1 MSDTIWLSGITAH
14 ARHGVF
20 DFERENGQEFT
31 IDVGYE
37 YDTRAAARTDSIAVA
52 ISYADVAAAVHA
64 ALTSDPV
71 ALIEALAESLAR
83 AVLAFEGIDAV
94 TVVVHK
100 PHAPLAVPFSDVTL
114 TIRRTRLTV
123 VPQEPVTCVLA
134 LGGNLGDV
142 PATLRSAIARLTAAV
157 TVDGV
162 GPLVR
167 TGAMTLPGSAPQDDY
182 WNTVLVGR
190 TALAATELLNLC
202 QAVELAHGRERHERW
217 GARSLDVD
225 IVAYGGLDAETND
238 LTLPHPGATT
248 RAFVLVP
255 WASVDSDER
264 VRGLSVAALAE
275 EMAGE
280 IRESRE
286 VWL

>member
-52 ISYADVAAAVHA
+52 VSYADVAAAVHA

-255 WASVDSDER
+255 WASVDSDAR

>member
-52 ISYADVAAAVHA
+52 VSYADVAAAVHA

-255 WASVDSDER
+255 WASVDSDAR
-264 VRGLSVAALAE
+264 VRGLPVAALAE

>member
-255 WASVDSDER
+255 WASVDSDAR
-264 VRGLSVAALAE
+264 VRGLPVAALAE

>member
-37 YDTRAAARTDSIAVA
+37 YDTRAAARTDSIEIGV
-52 ISYADVAAAVHA
+52 SYAGVAAAVHA
-64 ALTSDPV
+64 DLTSDPV
-71 ALIEALAESLAR
+71 RLIETLAESLAR

-123 VPQEPVTCVLA
+123 VPREPVACVLA

-142 PATLRSAIARLTAAV
+142 PATLRSAIARLAAAV

-162 GPLVR
+162 GPIVR
-167 TGAMTLPGSAPQDDY
+167 TAAMTLPGSPPQSDY

-190 TALAATELLNLC
+190 TALAATELLALC
-202 QAVELAHGRERHERW
+202 QEVELEHGRERHERW
-217 GARSLDVD
+217 GARTLDVD
-225 IVAYGGLDAETND
+225 IVAYGDLHAETTA
-238 LTLPHPGATT
+238 LTLPHAGATT
-248 RAFVLVP
+248 RACVLVP
-255 WASVDSDER
+255 WAGADRGAR

-275 EMAGE
+275 GMAGE
-280 IRESRE
+280 ILESRE
-286 VWL
+286 EWL